1 MKWADLKIGD
11 RLYYARPWRW
21 RQDYDGKLAVVLATE
36 PHKLSYNGQARPV
49 DRGNDVLVELADDA
63 GGNSYT
69 YKTTVPLAHLRGPYD
84 ETLAEVRER
93 QNQRNER
100 SREES
105 RQREQDR
112 REARAL
118 LELLDR
124 AEAAGFDVLI
134 HANGRVDMSTE
145 TLTRLLDALPTAT
158 PDGAR

>member
-1 MKWADLKIGD
+1 MKRADLKVGD
-11 RLYYARPWRW
+11 RLYYAQQWQWRD
-21 RQDYDGKLAVVLATE
+21 DYYEGKLAVVLATE
-36 PHKLSYNGQARPV
+36 NRPTT
-49 DRGNDVLVELADDA
+49 RGNGVFVELADAA

-84 ETLAEVRER
+84 KTLAEVRER
-93 QNQRNER
+93 QKQRNER

-112 REARAL
+112 REARA
-118 LELLDR
+118 LLDR